1 MLLRV
6 NIPMRVQMTENF
18 KAITQFIV
26 EIEKLKNVERKIKPE
41 GLSRYENSAEHSW
54 QIALLALTLLPYAE
68 QNPDPLTVVTMLL
81 LHDIVEIDT
90 GDKFAYD
97 ANHDDYEN
105 ELLSAK
111 RIFAMLPDEQATIYL
126 KLWIEFEHA
135 ETPEAQFSKAIDRLM
150 PVIQNLHNS
159 CQSWIDHDISVSQI
173 LLKNAAIE
181 KANPQLWQW
190 IKQQVMETGERVGL
204 RS

>member
-1 MLLRV
+1 
-6 NIPMRVQMTENF
+6 MTEHF
-18 KAITQFIV
+18 QAITRFIV
-26 EIEKLKNVERKIKPE
+26 EIEKLKNVERKIKPV

-68 QNPDPLTVVTMLL
+68 QNTDPLKVVTMLL

-105 ELLSAK
+105 ELASAQ
-111 RIFAMLPDEQATIYL
+111 RIFAILPQKQGQTYL
-126 KLWIEFEHA
+126 KLWIEFEQA
-135 ETPEAQFSKAIDRLM
+135 QTPEAEFAKAIDRLM
-150 PVIQNLHNS
+150 PVLQNLHNG

-173 LLKNAAIE
+173 LHKNAAIE
-181 KANPQLWQW
+181 KANPKLWQW
-190 IKQQVMETGERVGL
+190 LKQQVIDTGKQVGL
-204 RS
+204 RL

>member
-1 MLLRV
+1 
-6 NIPMRVQMTENF
+6 MTEDF
-18 KAITQFIV
+18 QAITRFIV
-26 EIEKLKNVERKIKPE
+26 EIEKLKNVERKIKPA

-68 QNPDPLTVVTMLL
+68 KQTDPLTVVTMLL

-111 RIFAMLPDEQATIYL
+111 RIFAILPDEQQQTYL

-135 ETPEAQFSKAIDRLM
+135 QTPEAQFAKAIDRLM
-150 PVIQNLHNS
+150 PVLQNLHNG
-159 CQSWIDHDISVSQI
+159 CQSWIDHDVSVTQI
-173 LLKNAAIE
+173 LHKNAAIE
-181 KANPQLWQW
+181 IANPLLWQW
-190 IKQQVMETGERVGL
+190 LKRQVIEAGERVGL
-204 RS
+204 RN

>member
-1 MLLRV
+1 
-6 NIPMRVQMTENF
+6 MTENF
-18 KAITQFIV
+18 QAITQFIV
-26 EIEKLKNVERKIKPE
+26 EIEKLKNVERKIKPV
-41 GLSRYENSAEHSW
+41 GLLRYENSAEHSW
-54 QIALLALTLLPYAE
+54 QIALLSLTLLPYAE
-68 QNPDPLTVVTMLL
+68 QNPDPLIVVTMLL

-105 ELLSAK
+105 ELVSAQ
-111 RIFAMLPDEQATIYL
+111 RIFSILPIEQAKNYL
-126 KLWIEFEHA
+126 KLWMEFEQA
-135 ETPEAQFSKAIDRLM
+135 DTPEAQFAKAIDRLM
-150 PVIQNLHNS
+150 PVIQNLYNG

-190 IKQQVMETGERVGL
+190 IKQQVIEAGERVGL
-204 RS
+204 RH

>member
-1 MLLRV
+1 M
-6 NIPMRVQMTENF
+6 PENF
-18 KAITQFIV
+18 QAITQFIV
-26 EIEKLKNVERKIKPE
+26 EIEKLKNVERKIKPV
-41 GLSRYENSAEHSW
+41 GLLRYENSAEHSW

-68 QNPDPLTVVTMLL
+68 QNPDPLIVVTMLL

-105 ELLSAK
+105 ELASAK
-111 RIFAMLPDEQATIYL
+111 RIFAILPNGQAQAYL
-126 KLWIEFEHA
+126 KIWIEFEQAH
-135 ETPEAQFSKAIDRLM
+135 TPEAQYSKAIDRLM
-150 PVIQNLHNS
+150 PVIQNLHNG

-190 IKQQVMETGERVGL
+190 LKQQVIDTGKRVGL
-204 RS
+204 RP

>member
-1 MLLRV
+1 
-6 NIPMRVQMTENF
+6 MTEDF
-18 KAITQFIV
+18 QAITRFIV
-26 EIEKLKNVERKIKPE
+26 EIEKLKNVERKIKPA

-68 QNPDPLTVVTMLL
+68 KQTEPLTVVTMLL

-105 ELLSAK
+105 ELLSAQ
-111 RIFAMLPDEQATIYL
+111 RIFAILPDEQQQAYL
-126 KLWIEFEHA
+126 DLWMEFEA
-135 ETPEAQFSKAIDRLM
+135 AQTPEAQFAKAIDRLM
-150 PVIQNLHNS
+150 PVLQNLHNG
-159 CQSWIDHDISVSQI
+159 CQSWIDHNISVTQI
-173 LLKNAAIE
+173 LHKNAAIE

-190 IKQQVMETGERVGL
+190 LKQQVIDAGQRVGL
-204 RS
+204 RD

>member
-1 MLLRV
+1 
-6 NIPMRVQMTENF
+6 MTEDF
-18 KAITQFIV
+18 QAITRFIV
-26 EIEKLKNVERKIKPE
+26 EIEKLKNVERKIKPA

-68 QNPDPLTVVTMLL
+68 KQTEPLTVVTMLL

-111 RIFAMLPDEQATIYL
+111 RIFAILPDEQQQAYL
-126 KLWIEFEHA
+126 DLWMEFEA
-135 ETPEAQFSKAIDRLM
+135 AQTPEAQFAKAIDRLM
-150 PVIQNLHNS
+150 PVLQNLHNG
-159 CQSWIDHDISVSQI
+159 CQSWIDHNISVTQI
-173 LLKNAAIE
+173 LHKNAAIE

-190 IKQQVMETGERVGL
+190 LRQQVIDAGQRVGL
-204 RS
+204 RD